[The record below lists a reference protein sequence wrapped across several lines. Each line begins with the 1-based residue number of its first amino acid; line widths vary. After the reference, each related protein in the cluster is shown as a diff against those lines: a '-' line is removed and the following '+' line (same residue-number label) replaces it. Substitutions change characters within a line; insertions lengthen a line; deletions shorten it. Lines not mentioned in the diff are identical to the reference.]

1 MKPLNFS
8 EVIPYTVANW
18 IESNNN
24 GDSYNYNK
32 GKEDT
37 MTVIGRLE
45 RLPFDLFNRYDR
57 LKSWFLKNLEMREA
71 KSGSLYRAFLSLR
84 NDKNIN
90 LRVADHYST
99 ENSTIRAAELFGSSD
114 YEYHLNVLN
123 DDKGGKR
130 GEIRNSRLVEYEEIS
145 VDVIVATIWLDEFVV
160 DGDENC
166 NKALD
171 DLIFLLKYGRIN
183 NDTNESLSN
192 LSYIVGFEQFEKYKN
207 NTMIHIKRIDE
218 MSSYEDNNRKMFTN
232 YAFDAIRE
240 KCPRS
245 VDSFEEIEDD
255 DDTYGVR
262 MLAYPNEMSC
272 LSDEY
277 TNYRKEVEDSARED
291 YLYDKEHGRLGKH
304 ETFEDYLETYEAE
317 YDVVGYYYLEI
328 TNNGTNYT
336 ISARAEING
345 DNNVNVGEK
354 TIFEQDVVFDG
365 KNRKKFMNVLYHAAD
380 ELAKEIYR

>member
-45 RLPFDLFNRYDR
+45 RLPVDLFNRYDR

-130 GEIRNSRLVEYEEIS
+130 GEIRNGRLVEYEEIS

-218 MSSYEDNNRKMFTN
+218 MVNSFNIKTNRFGKKPQQTDVV
-232 YAFDAIRE
+232 A
-240 KCPRS
+240 
-245 VDSFEEIEDD
+245 
-255 DDTYGVR
+255 
-262 MLAYPNEMSC
+262 
-272 LSDEY
+272 
-277 TNYRKEVEDSARED
+277 
-291 YLYDKEHGRLGKH
+291 DKEMVESFIKQKFGNDCLPLDWLNEHYFSDNHGCSGSVCVDENDAYNRVLNGEEH
-304 ETFEDYLETYEAE
+304 QNAVDYVEGAQTDDEWIDQMLNAGVTRRVAESIIKNKKWDKLVELILEKNGPQYFLS
-317 YDVVGYYYLEI
+317 GYSGEVYQLDDGLLLYY
-328 TNNGTNYT
+328 
-336 ISARAEING
+336 
-345 DNNVNVGEK
+345 
-354 TIFEQDVVFDG
+354 
-365 KNRKKFMNVLYHAAD
+365 
-380 ELAKEIYR
+380 